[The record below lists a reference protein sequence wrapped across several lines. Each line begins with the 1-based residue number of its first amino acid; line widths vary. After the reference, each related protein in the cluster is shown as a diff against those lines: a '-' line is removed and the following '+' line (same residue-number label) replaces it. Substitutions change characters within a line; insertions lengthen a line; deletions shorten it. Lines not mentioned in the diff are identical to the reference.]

1 MGSRRTRLWV
11 LVVFTCSCVVIV
23 ALLPRIAQ
31 NPAYHDFADQ
41 RTFYGI
47 PNCLNVVSNAPF
59 LLVGW
64 LGVAFVLRPQH
75 AGEAAPF
82 VHPQERWPY
91 AIFFLGVALTSIG
104 SSYYHLAPGNGTLVW
119 DRLPMTFAFMFFFA
133 AVVVERV
140 SLRSGL
146 WLLAPLVLIGIAL
159 VGYWNL
165 TEVHGA
171 GDLRPYGLVQAYPL
185 LGVPLLIVLFPAKY
199 TRTADLLTVGGIYVL
214 AKLLEL
220 LDRPI
225 FSVGHVVSG
234 HTLKHLVAALSAYWA
249 LRMLKLRSPL
259 PLTASRVAPLVAT

>member
-1 MGSRRTRLWV
+1 
-11 LVVFTCSCVVIV
+11 
-23 ALLPRIAQ
+23 
-31 NPAYHDFADQ
+31 
-41 RTFYGI
+41 
-47 PNCLNVVSNAPF
+47 
-59 LLVGW
+59 
-64 LGVAFVLRPQH
+64 
-75 AGEAAPF
+75 
-82 VHPQERWPY
+82 
-91 AIFFLGVALTSIG
+91 
-104 SSYYHLAPGNGTLVW
+104 
-119 DRLPMTFAFMFFFA
+119 
-133 AVVVERV
+133 
-140 SLRSGL
+140 
-146 WLLAPLVLIGIAL
+146 